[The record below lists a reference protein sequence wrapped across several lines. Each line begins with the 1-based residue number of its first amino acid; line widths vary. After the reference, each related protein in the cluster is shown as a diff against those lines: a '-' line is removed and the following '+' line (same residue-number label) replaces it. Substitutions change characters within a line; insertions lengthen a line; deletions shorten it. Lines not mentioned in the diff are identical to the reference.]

1 MTSGIRGISPWV
13 IAVGLVLILGSPSP
27 AFAKKGRTISV
38 QDDPSAKKG
47 SPEIVLVE
55 ISDFQ

>member
-1 MTSGIRGISPWV
+1 MTSGIRGISPWFV
-13 IAVGLVLILGSPSP
+13 AAWLVLILGHSP

-38 QDDPSAKKG
+38 QDDPSAKNG